1 MPVKLFANSNNALQA
16 SIAATDRVFSMF
28 DEEDEVIENKGSVE
42 CNAEGKDIEFK
53 NVSFKYKDNI
63 YALKNISFNVKA
75 GSTVAFVGPSGAGKT
90 TLAHLI
96 PRFYD
101 VTEGAILIGGI
112 NIKDYDLYSLRHNIA
127 TVSQDAFL
135 FNDTIRN
142 NISYS
147 KENATDEEIKNAAR
161 AAYADEF
168 IDNFP
173 EKYDALCGERGVK
186 LSGGQKQR
194 ITIARAL
201 LKNPPILILDEATSA
216 LDTES
221 ERVVQKALD
230 NLMKG
235 RTSFVVAHRL
245 STILNAD
252 IIVVFNNGGIE
263 AIGRHEEILVS
274 SPTYKNLYEMQFKV
288 EEMENITAGKE

>member
-1 MPVKLFANSNNALQA
+1 MAN
-16 SIAATDRVFSMF
+16 
-28 DEEDEVIENKGSVE
+28 
-42 CNAEGKDIEFK
+42 
-53 NVSFKYKDNI
+53 
-63 YALKNISFNVKA
+63 
-75 GSTVAFVGPSGAGKT
+75 
-90 TLAHLI
+90 LI

-101 VTEGAILIGGI
+101 VNGGAILIDGI

-127 TVSQDAFL
+127 SVSQDAFL

-142 NISYS
+142 NIGYS
-147 KENATDEEIKNAAR
+147 KDDATAEEIFAAAK
-161 AAYADEF
+161 AAYANEF
-168 IDNFP
+168 IELFP
-173 EKYDALCGERGVK
+173 EKYDTLCGERGVK

-221 ERVVQKALD
+221 ERIVQKALD

-252 IIVVFNNGGIE
+252 MIVVFNKGQIE
-263 AIGRHEEILVS
+263 AIGKHEEIVETS
-274 SPTYKNLYEMQFKV
+274 ATYKRLYEMQFRIEQ
-288 EEMENITAGKE
+288 EEKIADNK